1 MNEANRQTV
10 ASYDPHV
17 PEYVAGTSNVVSGL
31 TKTWIDAALDGIP
44 FDARLL
50 ELGSGHGRDAIYIQK
65 LGYALDCSD
74 ATPAFVEH
82 LRALSLEARH
92 FNALSDALS
101 SDYDLILANAVL
113 LHFNRQQF
121 SNVLAKMSSA
131 LRPRGRFSFT
141 LKRGDGEEWSYA
153 KLNAPRYFCYWQPES
168 LPVLLSAAGFSSWS
182 IDAGTFER
190 AHADWISVLAR
201 K

>member
-1 MNEANRQTV
+1 MNDANKQTV
-10 ASYDPHV
+10 ASYDLHV
-17 PEYVAGTSNVVSGL
+17 PEYVAGTSNLVLGL
-31 TKTWIDAALDGIP
+31 AKTWIDAALDGLP
-44 FDARLL
+44 LDARLF
-50 ELGSGHGRDAIYIQK
+50 ELGSGHGRDAIYIQT

-82 LRALSLEARH
+82 LCGLGLEARH
-92 FNALSDALS
+92 FNALSDTLP

-121 SNVLAKMSSA
+121 SNVLAKMSGA
-131 LRPRGRFSFT
+131 LKPGGRFSFT
-141 LKRGDGEEWSYA
+141 LKRGDGEEWSSA
-153 KLNAPRYFCYWQPES
+153 KLNAPRYFCYWQPEA

-182 IDAGTFER
+182 IDVGTFER
-190 AHADWISVLAR
+190 THADWISVLAR